1 MGGGQI
7 KTGSV
12 CRSGRFCDRRW
23 RIFWLR
29 VAAAFRLIDRT
40 RLCWPVTR
48 LGYGLLV
55 VVPLLAMGV
64 DAVVALLG
72 GKLYDKKDMGI
83 LLAIPVLS
91 LPISFRG
98 VRQESKREGKRMPK
112 IASQAKRLRIY
123 IGETDHWKQHSL
135 YHAIVT
141 KAKEL
146 DMAGA
151 TVFRGV
157 MGYGANSRIHTA
169 SIVDLS
175 SDLPVLVEIID
186 SEEYINKLLP
196 LLDDMLEEGMVTIDD
211 IEVIKYGKKPPK
223 R

>member
-1 MGGGQI
+1 
-7 KTGSV
+7 
-12 CRSGRFCDRRW
+12 
-23 RIFWLR
+23 
-29 VAAAFRLIDRT
+29 
-40 RLCWPVTR
+40 
-48 LGYGLLV
+48 
-55 VVPLLAMGV
+55 
-64 DAVVALLG
+64 
-72 GKLYDKKDMGI
+72 
-83 LLAIPVLS
+83 
-91 LPISFRG
+91 
-98 VRQESKREGKRMPK
+98 MPK

-123 IGETDHWKQHSL
+123 IGEADHWKQHSL

-151 TVFRGV
+151 TVFRGL

-196 LLDDMLEEGMVTIDD
+196 YLDEMLEEGMITIDD
-211 IEVIKYGKKPPK
+211 IEVIKYGKKPP
-223 R
+223 RR